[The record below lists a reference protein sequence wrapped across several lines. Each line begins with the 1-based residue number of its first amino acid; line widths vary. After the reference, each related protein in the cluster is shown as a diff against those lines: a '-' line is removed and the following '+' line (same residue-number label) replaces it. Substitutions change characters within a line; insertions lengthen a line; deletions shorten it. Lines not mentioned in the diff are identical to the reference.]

1 MSLVKAQDNILIPTS
16 KIDLEQIQNKQIHL
30 FIIGHGQVGSLLID
44 QLIAER
50 ENLKKRRRID
60 LNIIAIAN
68 STTLLFNKQGIGTDW
83 REQKQRVGKAYTIPE
98 LIDKAH
104 ANGFY
109 NTVMVDNT
117 ASPSFVLNYL
127 PFIEAGFSLVSSNKV
142 ANTLSMDFYDNLRE
156 RLAKRQQDY
165 LYETNVGAGLPLIDT
180 IKLLHLAGENITRI
194 RGVFSGSLSY
204 IFNRFSKEDA
214 PFHQVLQSA
223 IDLGYT
229 EPDPR
234 EDLCGNDVAR
244 KLLILARELA
254 LQCEFEEVSV
264 ENLIPKEAQK
274 LSTPDF
280 LSQLE
285 TLDEHF
291 SKVKASCGP
300 DEVLRYVATLDG
312 DLADD
317 FGAQMRVRLEK
328 VPKDSMLGQLK
339 GSDSIF
345 EIFTESYG
353 ENPVV
358 IQGAGAGP
366 KVTAR
371 GVFGDILRISERVS
385 A

>member
-1 MSLVKAQDNILIPTS
+1 MSLVKAPDNILIPTS

>member
-1 MSLVKAQDNILIPTS
+1 MSLVKAPDNLLIPTA
-16 KIDLEQIQNKQIHL
+16 KIDLDHIRNKQIHL
-30 FIIGHGQVGSLLID
+30 FIIGHGQVGSLLVD
-44 QLIAER
+44 QLIEER
-50 ENLKKRRRID
+50 EKLQRKRRID
-60 LNIIAIAN
+60 LSIVAIAN
-68 STTLLFNKQGIGTDW
+68 STTVLFDPNGIGADW
-83 REQKQRVGKAYTIPE
+83 KERKIHSGKPYTIPE
-98 LIDKAH
+98 LIERAH
-104 ANGFY
+104 NYGLY

-142 ANTLSMDFYDNLRE
+142 ANTLSMEFYDNLRE

-180 IKLLHLAGENITRI
+180 IKLLHLSGENITRI

-204 IFNRFSKEDA
+204 IFNRYSQEDL
-214 PFHQVLQSA
+214 PFHKVLQSA
-223 IDLGYT
+223 IQKGYT

-234 EDLCGNDVAR
+234 EDLSGNDVAR

-254 LQCEFEEVSV
+254 LQCEFDEVQI
-264 ENLIPKEAQK
+264 ENLIPDELRA
-274 LSTPDF
+274 LSTKEF
-280 LSQLE
+280 LEDLQA
-285 TLDEHF
+285 LDAHF
-291 SKVKASCGP
+291 NTVKSCCQQN
-300 DEVLRYVATLDG
+300 EVLRYVATLDG
-312 DLADD
+312 NLADD
-317 FGAQMRVRLEK
+317 YGARMQVRLEA

-353 ENPVV
+353 GHPIV

>member
-1 MSLVKAQDNILIPTS
+1 MSLVNAPENILIPTA
-16 KIDLEQIQNKQIHL
+16 KIDLDNIRNKQMHL

-60 LNIIAIAN
+60 LSVVAVAN
-68 STTLLFNKQGIGTDW
+68 STTVIFDKQGLEANW
-83 REQKQRVGKAYTIPE
+83 RERKEAEGKTYTIPK
-98 LIDKAH
+98 LIQKAH
-104 ANGFY
+104 NHGLY

-142 ANTLSMDFYDNLRE
+142 ANTLGMDFYTSLRE

-180 IKLLHLAGENITRI
+180 IKVLHLSGENITRI

-204 IFNRFSKEDA
+204 IFNRFSEERV
-214 PFHQVLQSA
+214 PFDKVLQAA
-223 IDLGYT
+223 IDQGYT

-254 LQCEFEEVSV
+254 LHCEFEEVAV
-264 ENLIPKEAQK
+264 ENLIPVHLRDIDTEQ
-274 LSTPDF
+274 F
-280 LSQLE
+280 LSKLKA
-285 TLDEHF
+285 LNAHF
-291 SKVKASCGP
+291 VGVKSCCAP
-300 DEVLRYVATLDG
+300 DEVLRYVATLEG

-317 FGAQMRVRLEK
+317 YGAQMHVRLEA
-328 VPKDSMLGQLK
+328 VPKQSMLGQLS

-345 EIFTESYG
+345 EIYTESYG
-353 ENPVV
+353 EHPIV